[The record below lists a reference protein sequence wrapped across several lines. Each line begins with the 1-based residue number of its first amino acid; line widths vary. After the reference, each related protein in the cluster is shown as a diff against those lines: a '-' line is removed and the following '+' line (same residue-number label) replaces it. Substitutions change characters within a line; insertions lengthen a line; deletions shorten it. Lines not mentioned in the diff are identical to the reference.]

1 MCRLALALLLLV
13 VAHPLP
19 AHADD
24 NDTPAMQAHAV
35 DEAPTLDGD
44 VLNDAVWQTI
54 TPVSGFTQTQPDEGS
69 PATERTEVRVL
80 FTQDVL
86 YVGVVCYDRQPE
98 RLVVADSRRDASLS
112 QTDSFRFLLDTYD
125 DNQNG
130 FVFGTNPAGIEYDAQ
145 VTNEAR
151 GGFGSA
157 RQQGGAVGG
166 FNINWDGAWDVRTS
180 VNAQGWSAEFAIPF
194 RTLRFPR
201 QDNQTW
207 GINFQR
213 TIPRNQEEVFW
224 APLPRQFDLNRVS
237 LAGSITGLNVPD
249 PRNLKVIPYAL
260 GSADRDFET
269 EDDLDADG
277 DFGVDVKYSVTPSLT
292 LDLTYNT
299 DFAQVE
305 VDEQQIN
312 LDRFSLFF
320 PEKRPFFLENAGVFS
335 VGESGEVDLF
345 FSRRIG
351 IGTDGVNVPI
361 LGGARLSGNV
371 GGLQVG
377 LLNMQTES
385 VDRELVPSNNFAV
398 ARVKRELPNRS
409 SVGVI
414 FTNREG
420 SGDFAVGS
428 DYNRLLAVDGE
439 LGIGEFAQI
448 RGFGAR
454 SFSSDLDGEDEYA
467 FHVLTNYNSEAW
479 LLQATYTQVG
489 ENFNPEIGFLR
500 RESYRKVSGLIFN
513 RYRPSDFIGI
523 HELRPHISWN
533 SYWGLDS
540 FHETSFLHIDNHW
553 EWEGGY
559 EIHTG
564 INFTREGVREA
575 FDIADDV
582 MVPTGTYDHAEA
594 MLVGFT
600 DPSEWISLNMRAII
614 GGFFGG
620 DRVTLR
626 PTLRLR
632 ASDTFNAEF
641 SVSHND
647 IDLPSGSFTTNLLRA
662 RLSYSFTPRVYLQ
675 SLVQYND
682 QADVWSMNLRFGWLQ
697 AANTGLFLVY
707 NQTNDIDGVPLNTLN
722 RSFVLK
728 YTYLFDVFK

>member
-1 MCRLALALLLLV
+1 MRRILNLILV
-13 VAHPLP
+13 LGGFSYSAQ
-19 AHADD
+19 AGDD
-24 NDTPAMQAHAV
+24 NDAPVMQAQSIQ
-35 DEAPTLDGD
+35 EAPTLDGD
-44 VLNDAVWQTI
+44 VLNDAVWQAV

-80 FTQDVL
+80 FTADVL
-86 YVGVVCYDRQPE
+86 YVGVVCHDREPG
-98 RLVVADSRRDASLS
+98 RIVIADSRRDASLS
-112 QTDSFRFLLDTYD
+112 QTDSFRFILDTYND
-125 DNQNG
+125 DQNG

-151 GGFGSA
+151 GGFGNA

-180 VNAQGWSAEFAIPF
+180 VGDYGWSAEFAIPF

-201 QDNQTW
+201 QADQTW

-213 TIPRNQEEVFW
+213 TIPRNQENVYW

-237 LAGSITGLNVPD
+237 LAGSITGLDVPD
-249 PRNLKVIPYAL
+249 PRNLKIIPYAL
-260 GSADRDFET
+260 GSANRDFET
-269 EDDLDADG
+269 NDDVDANG

-351 IGTDGVNVPI
+351 IGTNGTNVPI
-361 LGGARLSGNV
+361 VGGARLSGNA
-371 GGLQVG
+371 GGMQVG
-377 LLNMQTES
+377 LVNMQTES
-385 VDRELVPSNNFAV
+385 VDGANIPGNNFSV

-409 SVGVI
+409 AVGVI
-414 FTNREG
+414 VTNREG
-420 SGDFAVGS
+420 TGS
-428 DYNRLLAVDGE
+428 LAGTDDYNRLVAVDGE
-439 LGIGEFAQI
+439 VGLGEFAQV
-448 RGFGAR
+448 RGFASR
-454 SFSSDLDGEDEYA
+454 SFSPGLDGDEYA
-467 FHVLTNYNSEAW
+467 FNMLTNYNSEAW
-479 LLQATYTQVG
+479 LLQTSYTQVG

-500 RESYRKVSGLIFN
+500 REDYRKLTGLVFY
-513 RYRPSDFIGI
+513 RYRPNDLLGF
-523 HELRPHISWN
+523 HELRPHISWT
-533 SYWGLDS
+533 SYWGLDG

-553 EWEGGY
+553 EWENGY

-564 INFTREGVREA
+564 INFTREGVRDA
-575 FDIADDV
+575 FEISDGVI
-582 MVPTGTYDHAEA
+582 VPTGTYDHSEA

-600 DPSEWISLNMRAII
+600 DQSKWISINMRAII

-620 DRVTLR
+620 DRVSLSPSLTV
-626 PTLRLR
+626 RLG
-632 ASDTFNAEF
+632 DTFSSQF
-641 SVSHND
+641 SVSHNN
-647 IDLPSGSFTTNLLRA
+647 IDLPGGSFTTNLLRA

-682 QADVWSMNLRFGWLQ
+682 QADIWSMNLRFGWLQ

-707 NQTNDIDGVPLNTLN
+707 NQTNDIDGVPLSTLN

-728 YTYLFDVFK
+728 YTYLFDVYK

>member
-1 MCRLALALLLLV
+1 MRTLIVLV
-13 VAHPLP
+13 IATGFIVDTAF
-19 AHADD
+19 AGED
-24 NDTPAMQAHAV
+24 NEAPVMQAQGV
-35 DEAPTLDGD
+35 EEAPALDGD
-44 VLNDAVWQTI
+44 VLNDAVWQAI
-54 TPVSGFTQTQPDEGS
+54 APSSGFTQTQPDEGS
-69 PATERTEVRVL
+69 PASERTEVRVL
-80 FTQDVL
+80 FTQDML
-86 YVGVVCYDRQPE
+86 YIGVVCHDREPG
-98 RLVVADSRRDASLS
+98 RIVIADSRRDASLS
-112 QTDSFRFLLDTYD
+112 QTDSFRFILDTYN

-151 GGFGSA
+151 GGFGNA

-180 VNAQGWSAEFAIPF
+180 VGDYGWSAEFAIPF

-201 QDNQTW
+201 QQDQTW

-213 TIPRNQEEVFW
+213 TIPRNQENVFW

-249 PRNLKVIPYAL
+249 PRNLKIIPYAL
-260 GSADRDFET
+260 GSANRDFET
-269 EDDLDADG
+269 DDELDGDG

-351 IGTDGVNVPI
+351 IGTNGVNVPI
-361 LGGARLSGNV
+361 VGGARLTGNV
-371 GGLQVG
+371 GGMQVG
-377 LLNMQTES
+377 LVNMQTES
-385 VDRELVPSNNFAV
+385 VKRADVPGNNFSV

-409 SVGVI
+409 AIGVLV
-414 FTNREG
+414 TNREG
-420 SGDFAVGS
+420 TGDLAGTD
-428 DYNRLLAVDGE
+428 DYNRLVAVDGE
-439 LGIGEFAQI
+439 LGIGEFAQV
-448 RGFGAR
+448 RGFASR
-454 SFSSDLDGEDEYA
+454 SFSPGFDDDEYA
-467 FHVLTNYNSEAW
+467 FNLLTNYNSEAW
-479 LLQATYTQVG
+479 LLQTSYTQVG

-500 RESYRKVSGLIFN
+500 REAYRKATGLIFY
-513 RYRPSDFIGI
+513 RYRPTDFLGF
-523 HELRPHISWN
+523 HELRPHISWS
-533 SYWGLDS
+533 SYWGLDG
-540 FHETSFLHIDNHW
+540 FHETNFLHIDNHW
-553 EWEGGY
+553 EWESGY

-564 INFTREGVREA
+564 VNFTREGVRDA
-575 FDIADDV
+575 FEISDGVI
-582 MVPTGTYDHAEA
+582 VPTGTYDHSEA

-600 DPSEWISLNMRAII
+600 DRSEWISLSMRAFI

-620 DRVTLR
+620 DRVSLR
-626 PTLRLR
+626 PSLTIRLG
-632 ASDTFNAEF
+632 DTFNTEF
-641 SVSHND
+641 SVSHNN
-647 IDLPSGSFTTNLLRA
+647 IDLPGGSFTTNLLRA

-675 SLVQYND
+675 SLLQYND
-682 QADVWSMNLRFGWLQ
+682 QADIWSMNLRFGWLQ

-707 NQTNDIDGVPLNTLN
+707 NQTNDIDGIPLNTLN

-728 YTYLFDVFK
+728 YTYLFDVYK